1 MTNESL
7 NLLPKENLGVAAAA
21 LRTRTENRPVTLVEV
36 GKRVGVS
43 AATVSRVL
51 SGFPRIHINTRQRV
65 LDAVREMGYRPNPM
79 AQQLALGRRRHQV
92 TAKTGTEGI

>member
-1 MTNESL
+1 MAHEGL
-7 NLLPKENLGVAAAA
+7 NLIPNENLGAAAAA

-51 SGFPRIHINTRQRV
+51 SGFPRIHRNTRQRV

-79 AQQLALGRRRHQV
+79 AQQLALGRRRHPVAVQ
-92 TAKTGTEGI
+92 TGTEGI